1 MGRVRRKERKQHVAL
16 SPQCAIIN
24 LLMVLV
30 LLVRP
35 PHVWVLLALV
45 MIAYATLEVIA
56 VRAYRR
62 AFANGAVRE
71 ARSSTDDGK
80 VFVIVHGYPYRW
92 FVKRY
97 IRTRC

>member
-1 MGRVRRKERKQHVAL
+1 MSPYRLKE
-16 SPQCAIIN
+16 CAIIN
-24 LLMVLV
+24 LLIVLV
-30 LLVRP
+30 LLVLP
-35 PHVWVLLALV
+35 QHVWIMLALV
-45 MIAYATLEVIA
+45 MIAYATLEVITI
-56 VRAYRR
+56 RAFRR
-62 AFANGAVRE
+62 AFVDGAVRE